1 MLLQFIKKSKENL
14 IIGLSVTLLPIFIKD
29 FERLVFNVLFNFFL
43 QNKPFTPCQSGF
55 ILGDSCVS
63 QLLSVTHEIYQSF
76 NCYPRT
82 DIKGT
87 FLDISKAIDKVWH
100 KSLIFKLKTYGIDG
114 KLLKLLE
121 NYLPDRQ
128 QRVVLNG
135 QTSS

>member
-1 MLLQFIKKSKENL
+1 MLLQFLKKSKENL
-14 IIGLSVTLLPIFIKD
+14 IIGLSVSLLPIFIKD
-29 FERLVFNVLFNFFL
+29 FERLVFNALFNFFL

-63 QLLSVTHEIYQSF
+63 QLLSVAYEIYQSF
-76 NCYPRT
+76 NCHPHT

-121 NYLPDRQ
+121 N
-128 QRVVLNG
+128 
-135 QTSS
+135 